1 MIKFQSFLSSSSGN
15 ATFITDDETAI
26 LIDCGATGS
35 YIESCLARLGIDGSQ
50 LSGIFLTHAHND
62 HIAAAGILSRKF
74 HLPLYAT
81 AETFT
86 AGARQLGT
94 LDPRLAHNITAGED
108 TKIGALTIHAFSIPH
123 DSKGAVSYTIADK
136 DSKFGIATDSGHI
149 TEEMLENLMGCD
161 TVIVE
166 SNHDVEMLRRGPYPY
181 PLKMRI
187 LGENGH
193 LSNDTC
199 GKLCTIL
206 AQNGTRA
213 FWLGHLSDK
222 NNLPHLAYRCV
233 SQILEENGFMVGT
246 DVALNVIPKYWI
258 EGAL

>member
-1 MIKFQSFLSSSSGN
+1 MIKFQSLLSSSSGN
-15 ATFITDDETAI
+15 STFITDDETAI

-35 YIESCLARLGIDGSQ
+35 YIESCLARLGTDGTR

-81 AETFT
+81 AETFAT
-86 AGARQLGT
+86 GAKQLGK
-94 LDPRLAHNITAGED
+94 LDPGNVCKITAGED
-108 TKIGALTIHAFSIPH
+108 IKIGKLTIHAFPIPH
-123 DSKGAVSYTIADK
+123 DTEGAVSYTVSDK
-136 DSKFGIATDSGHI
+136 ETKFGIATDSGHI
-149 TEEMLENLMGCD
+149 TEAILENLTGCD

-166 SNHDVEMLRRGPYPY
+166 SNHDVKMLQDGPYPY
-181 PLKMRI
+181 PLKTRI
-187 LGENGH
+187 LGEKGH

-199 GKLCTIL
+199 GALCVKL

-222 NNLPHLAYRCV
+222 NNLPQLAYQCV
-233 SQILEENGFMVGT
+233 SRTLEENGFMVGT
-246 DVALNVIPKYWI
+246 DVALNVIPKFWI
-258 EGAL
+258 EGTV